1 MSEDEY
7 RNTVIHAL
15 MDISWYG
22 YIECELL
29 MYLAEQWEA
38 DYTVWDTDYKIE
50 RDREDETIIAT
61 IQEAWQRYEE
71 KFEFFDGIGYE
82 HILESLE
89 GISQSKNEFIEM
101 KIAKRKQNFLSKEK
115 ADY

>member
-15 MDISWYG
+15 MDSFWYG

-50 RDREDETIIAT
+50 RDREDETITAT
-61 IQEAWQRYEE
+61 IQEPWQRYEE

-89 GISQSKNEFIEM
+89 EISQSKNEFIEM

-115 ADY
+115 ADH